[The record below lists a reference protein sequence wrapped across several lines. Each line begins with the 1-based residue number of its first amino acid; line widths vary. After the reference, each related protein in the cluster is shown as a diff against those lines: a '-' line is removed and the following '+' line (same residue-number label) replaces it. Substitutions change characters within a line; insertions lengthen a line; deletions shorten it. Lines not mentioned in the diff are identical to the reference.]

1 MATTRLSSKLL
12 KSRNSARRRT
22 TSPRR
27 TPGNGGNA
35 ETETYATG
43 SNAPTTGELQLE
55 ISIGRRVR
63 LLRQRL
69 QLTATELAAE
79 AGLSPGMLSKI
90 ENGGTSPSLSTL
102 EGARPRAQRAADQL
116 LRRFRGAARLF
127 LCARGQGVLIERRGT
142 KSGHRYELL
151 GHSISG
157 DIVVEPYLITLSEDA
172 EPYALFQH
180 DGVEFIYM
188 LTGKVIYRHGDKLY
202 PMSAG
207 RCPVLRL
214 RRAARAG
221 RAARA
226 ADDLPFDHHLP
237 ARLNFLPRKLYFT
250 WVDERLCP
258 VDGAGRVTP
267 ELLACAASSA
277 CSSRTPRSSP
287 SSAG

>member
-12 KSRNSARRRT
+12 KARTHARRRA
-22 TSPRR
+22 SKRSG
-27 TPGNGGNA
+27 PGNGGA
-35 ETETYATG
+35 SSADESQTYATG
-43 SNAPTTGELQLE
+43 SNAPTTGELKLE
-55 ISIGRRVR
+55 VSIGRRVK

-102 EGARPRAQRAADQL
+102 KALARALNVPMTSFFADFEERRDCSYVRA
-116 LRRFRGAARLF
+116 
-127 LCARGQGVLIERRGT
+127 GQGVLIERRGT

-172 EPYALFQH
+172 EPYVLFQH

-188 LTGKVIYRHGDKLY
+188 LSGKVIYRHADKLY

-207 RCPVLRL
+207 DALFFD
-214 RRAARAG
+214 AG
-221 RAARA
+221 A
-226 ADDLPFDHHLP
+226 PHGP
-237 ARLNFLPRKLYFT
+237 
-250 WVDERLCP
+250 E
-258 VDGAGRVTP
+258 
-267 ELLACAASSA
+267 ELLERPMTYLSIIIY
-277 CSSRTPRSSP
+277 PRS
-287 SSAG
+287 